1 MRLVRFR
8 NGRDVRPGLLDGEG
22 GIRDLSGVVPDLAG
36 AALLSNG
43 LAELELLDPEALP
56 RAPRDVRLA
65 APIGGIGKIIGVGL
79 NYRDHAQ
86 ECGLALPTEPTLFLK
101 ATSALSGPDDPVV
114 MPRDAKSLDWEV
126 ELGVIIGAGG
136 VYIEEAEALDRVAG
150 YCLGVD
156 FSERDFQFNRGGQG
170 FKGKSADTF
179 APLGPW
185 FVTRGAVP
193 DPQDLALRLEVD
205 GVVRQ
210 EGTTA
215 DMIFSV
221 AYLVAYVS
229 RFMSLQPGDVILT
242 GTPAGV
248 GMGGKPPAYLEA
260 GQEVVASAEPLG
272 RQAHRVVAAQ

>member
-1 MRLVRFR
+1 
-8 NGRDVRPGLLDGEG
+8 VRPGLLDGDG

-36 AALLSNG
+36 AALLADG
-43 LAELELLDPEALP
+43 LAELERLDPEALP

-79 NYRDHAQ
+79 NYRDHAA
-86 ECGLALPTEPTLFLK
+86 ECGLALPNEPTLFLK

-126 ELGVIIGAGG
+126 ELGVVIGEGG
-136 VYIEEAEALDRVAG
+136 VYIDEAEALDRVAG

-185 FVTRGAVP
+185 FVTRAAVP
-193 DPQDLALRLEVD
+193 DPQDLVLRLEVD

-215 DMIFSV
+215 DMIFCV
-221 AYLVAYVS
+221 AYLVSYVS

-248 GMGGKPPAYLEA
+248 GMGGKPPNYLQP

-272 RQAHRVVAAQ
+272 RQAHRVVAPQ